1 MKDWS
6 RPDAEARYRRAGDA
20 YKEYI
25 AASRLQNHKRYVSFD
40 MVKKIMH
47 ITGITPPYAGE
58 AHPIGALLLAFANL
72 DLTEY
77 EQERQR
83 TLRLIRD
90 PATNYYEVGC
100 YIGFMGAS
108 GGAFRDAQEEE
119 PVEVE
124 YNWRVCADRFVRRF
138 QDMHP
143 YLAVFDSD
151 YVTLKVHDVVSLLED
166 ELNLVKLREE
176 VARYI
181 ELCLNEQMDA
191 PYAKLTPVQRYAL
204 HARTAARLP
213 AFSQQSTLYFRAVSG
228 PDAKVCRKMARF
240 ETTEEDLAR
249 ISAAQSFDD
258 VAERPMPNVAE
269 VARTAASEYVAD
281 EGYAVQ
287 TAREMAMLE
296 LARMIMA
303 GVRVRRCGY
312 CGYYFIP
319 RGQHDTKYCANIPE
333 GRTQT
338 CQQLGAARDFA
349 AKARSETAYHD
360 YRLVYKRMNQRMH
373 KGMITPEAFKQWQGN
388 AQHQLER
395 CNNADISLT
404 EFRTWIKA

>member
-1 MKDWS
+1 MMDWS
-6 RPDAEARYRRAGDA
+6 RPDAEARYRRVGDA

-47 ITGITPPYAGE
+47 ITGITPPFASE

-77 EQERQR
+77 ERERQN
-83 TLRLIRD
+83 TLHMICD
-90 PATNYYEVGC
+90 PATNYYEAGC
-100 YIGFMGAS
+100 YIGYMGAS
-108 GGAFRDAQEEE
+108 ENE
-119 PVEVE
+119 PDLA
-124 YNWRVCADRFVRRF
+124 YNRLVCVDRFVRRF

-151 YVTLKVHDVVSLLED
+151 YVTLQGHDALFLLQGG
-166 ELNLVKLREE
+166 LNLIKLQEE
-176 VARYI
+176 VEQYI
-181 ELCLNEQMDA
+181 GLCLDEQVNA

-204 HARTAARLP
+204 HARTTVRLP

-228 PDAKVCRKMARF
+228 PDAKAPRQVAHL
-240 ETTEEDLAR
+240 ETTDKDLQRAVR
-249 ISAAQSFDD
+249 AQTFDD
-258 VAERPMPNVAE
+258 MVERPLPDATQVTK
-269 VARTAASEYVAD
+269 TAASEYVVD

-303 GVRVRRCGY
+303 GIRVRRCRY
-312 CGYYFIP
+312 CGRYFMP
-319 RGQHDTKYCANIPE
+319 RGQHDTKYCSSIPE

-338 CQQLGAARDFA
+338 CQQLGAARDFMR
-349 AKARSETAYHD
+349 KARSENAYHD

-373 KGMITPEAFKQWQGN
+373 KGMMTPDAFKRWQGS
-388 AQHQLER
+388 AQWQLER
-395 CNNADISLT
+395 CNSGEISLT
-404 EFRTWIKA
+404 EFRAWMKV